1 MSRTVRLYDEPC
13 HPGHRQVRV
22 PRKPGVNCM
31 PREWA
36 VIVAHLLEKTHV
48 VDDGRPVAT
57 EDMRDDSGQVV
68 HDPMFAV
75 AEATHE

>member
-1 MSRTVRLYDEPC
+1 
-13 HPGHRQVRV
+13 
-22 PRKPGVNCM
+22 M

-68 HDPMFAV
+68 HDPMFAG